1 MPDPRIQLWTAA
13 WKEAVEKHIDTQEW
27 RRSMQYIGLNDVE
40 KDCLKDLLFVLIR
53 LPEDSPG
60 DIKLLIE
67 AWQQGELPVVR
78 SLYGQLPK
86 TRLQKLE
93 ALARGEVKTI
103 SFAPPPASD
112 ETDDFDVSDRPTPI
126 YELADG
132 MGAAMD
138 SDRVIGSAPPS
149 ERKPLPTLRSPPD
162 PELLRQSMPSTHDGA
177 ECFPAEEVP
186 TAKRDMPRRASSGL
200 QHLYLPRD
208 ITAIAP
214 SVSPDDQEREI
225 EFDLTSPIFDEDDDS
240 FS

>member
-1 MPDPRIQLWTAA
+1 MPDPRISLWTAA
-13 WKEAVEKHIDTQEW
+13 WKEAVEKHIDTPDW
-27 RRSMQYIGLNDVE
+27 RRSMQYIGFNDVE
-40 KDCLKDLLFVLIR
+40 KDCLKDLLYVLIR

-103 SFAPPPASD
+103 SFVPPPVTD
-112 ETDDFDVSDRPTPI
+112 EADDFDVSDRPTPI

-138 SDRVIGSAPPS
+138 SPRVSGSDAPS
-149 ERKPLPTLRSPPD
+149 ERKPLPTIPAPPD
-162 PELLRQSMPSTHDGA
+162 PELLRQSLPSTHDDEDG
-177 ECFPAEEVP
+177 FPAEEVP
-186 TAKRDMPRRASSGL
+186 TAKREIPCRTSSGL

-208 ITAIAP
+208 IPAVAP
-214 SVSPDDQEREI
+214 FVSSDDPELEI
-225 EFDLTSPIFDEDDDS
+225 EFDLASPIFDEEDDGS
-240 FS
+240 S